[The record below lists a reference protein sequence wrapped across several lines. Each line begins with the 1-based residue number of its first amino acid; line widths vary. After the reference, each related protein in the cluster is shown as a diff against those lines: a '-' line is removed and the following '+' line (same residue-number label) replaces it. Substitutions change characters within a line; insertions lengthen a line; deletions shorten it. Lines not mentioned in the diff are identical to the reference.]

1 MLRRVKHSGLACT
14 LLLAMVSVAYAQSDD
29 GERGEQ
35 ARPAPVVMPPEIE
48 QFVEA
53 DYPDEAEAEGLEAN
67 VELELTIAADGVVT
81 DARVVTPVGHGFDEA
96 ALDAVRR
103 FRFRPAT
110 RDGEPIPARIRYRY
124 VFELRAPEPLDPD
137 PIEPETPT
145 PGRLQGRIVAQED
158 GQPISSAEV
167 IVTSQDEAVARRVV
181 TSVNGEFR
189 VDELPPGTY
198 AVRVLADEYGD
209 VDQTE
214 EVGEGE
220 VTEIIYRMRILDG
233 GDDDENV
240 FGAQAVIDPPP
251 REVTRRTLPREVLTR
266 IPGTRG
272 DALRAI
278 EILPGIARPP
288 FGSGTLIVRG
298 SAPGDTGILLE
309 GVPIPIL
316 YHFGGL
322 TSVIN
327 SRLLDRIDF
336 VPGNFSSRYGRKI
349 GGIIEVGT
357 RDPLSIYEDRNVH
370 GVFEFGVID
379 VNLLLEFPL
388 GDNAAGA
395 FAFRRSLIDVVFK
408 QVIPDD
414 LFSVTAAPAYYDYQT
429 FITWRPT
436 DKDRVRFLSY
446 GAADR
451 FEIIINDS
459 FGEDPAIRGNLDLR
473 TRFNNLQ
480 IAWDR
485 QVNNQT
491 ELDVDVQGGP
501 IFLDFSLGP
510 DLFFNARFN
519 QLYLRTEVRHRAND
533 RVRII
538 GGIDTFLT
546 PFTLKYNGP
555 QPEQGEGNAND
566 DPLAGQEQVALDIRD
581 VAFRPGFYLES
592 DMRLLP
598 DWQVLF
604 GLRVDYAAEIDE
616 FSFDPR
622 FLTTVELMERMR
634 VKAGVG
640 MYNQPPEFQESAS
653 DIGNPDLEMIHGA
666 HFGLG
671 FEVDVAEGARIGVDG
686 FYKRLWNRVVSRQ
699 DGLAPYFENDGIGR
713 IYGAEISARINP
725 TRSRRYFG
733 YLSYTVSRSERR
745 DHPGQRW
752 RLFDFDQT
760 HIFNAAFVYKFRRNW
775 ELGGVLRLVSGNP
788 STPVV
793 SSVYDAV
800 NDVYVPINGE
810 LNSRRNPL
818 FHRLDIR
825 VEKQWIF
832 ERWKLAFFL
841 DIQNAYNQQNQEG
854 IIYNYDYSQSTPV
867 TGLPIIPAIG
877 LRGEL

>member
-1 MLRRVKHSGLACT
+1 MLLFA
-14 LLLAMVSVAYAQSDD
+14 APAFAQPESEEEE
-29 GERGEQ
+29 ER
-35 ARPAPVVMPPEIE
+35 AAPVVVPPEIE
-48 QFVEA
+48 EFVEA
-53 DYPDEAEAEGLEAN
+53 DYPEDAEAEGVEAN

-81 DARVVTPVGHGFDEA
+81 DARVVTPAGHGFDEA

-124 VFELRAPEPLDPD
+124 VFELRATEPPD
-137 PIEPETPT
+137 PVEPEAPR
-145 PGRLQGRIVAQED
+145 PGRLQGRILGQED
-158 GQPISSAEV
+158 GEPIARAEV
-167 IVTSQDEAVARRVV
+167 VITSEDETIARRVV
-181 TSVNGEFR
+181 TSDNGEFQ
-189 VDELPPGTY
+189 VDELPAGTY
-198 AVRVLADEYGD
+198 TVRVLADEYGD

-214 EVGEGE
+214 EIASGEI
-220 VTEIIYRMRILDG
+220 TEIIYRMRILDA

-251 REVTRRTLPREVLTR
+251 REVVRRTLPREVLTR

-288 FGSGTLIVRG
+288 FGSGQLIVRG
-298 SAPGDTGILLE
+298 SAPGDTEILLE

-357 RDPLSIYEDRNVH
+357 RDPLSIYEDRDVH

-388 GDNAAGA
+388 GDNAAA
-395 FAFRRSLIDVVFK
+395 AVAFRRSLIDVVFK

-451 FEIIINDS
+451 FEVIINDS
-459 FGEDPAIRGNLDLR
+459 FGDDPAVRGNLDLR

-485 QVNNQT
+485 QVSNQT

-510 DLFFNARFN
+510 DLSFNARFN

-533 RVRII
+533 RVRLIA
-538 GGIDTFLT
+538 GIDTFLT
-546 PFTLKYNGP
+546 PFTLRYNGP
-555 QPEQGEGNAND
+555 QPEQGEGNAAD
-566 DPLAGQEQVALDIRD
+566 DPLAGQELTSLNLRD
-581 VAFRPGFYLES
+581 VAFRPGVYVES

-598 DWQVLF
+598 DWQVLL

-616 FSFDPR
+616 FAFDPR
-622 FLTTVELMERMR
+622 FLTTVQLMEKLRI
-634 VKAGVG
+634 KAGVG
-640 MYNQPPEFQESAS
+640 MYNQPPEFQESAAQ
-653 DIGNPDLEMIHGA
+653 IGNPDLEMIHGA
-666 HFGLG
+666 HFGAG
-671 FEVDVAEGARIGVDG
+671 FEYDAAEGVRFGVDG

-699 DGLAPYFENDGIGR
+699 DGLAPFFENAGIGR

-725 TRSRRYFG
+725 TRGRRYFG

-745 DHPGQRW
+745 DHPDDRW

-760 HIFNAAFVYKFRRNW
+760 HIFNLAFVYKFKRNW

-788 STPVV
+788 TTPIVGNA
-793 SSVYDAV
+793 YDAF

-825 VEKQWIF
+825 VEKQWHF
-832 ERWKLAFFL
+832 ARWKLAFFL
-841 DIQNAYNQQNQEG
+841 DIQNVYNQANQEG
-854 IIYNYDYSQSTPV
+854 LIYNFDYLQNVPV
-867 TGLPIIPAIG
+867 SGLPLIPAIG